1 MTETTNRMNFFTA
14 TLHMEL
20 SEMKEAEDIYRG
32 LLKRNPE
39 NWMYYRKIE
48 ECLRLGN
55 SFFIYS
61 YLNRFLISVT
71 TNLDLLQVLFSDLR
85 MRLLASPH

>member
-20 SEMKEAEDIYRG
+20 NEMKEAEDIYRG

-55 SFFIYS
+55 SFFD
-61 YLNRFLISVT
+61 ISVSQ
-71 TNLDLLQVLFSDLR
+71 QVCNFLHVKVG
-85 MRLLASPH
+85 PQGGGTW